1 MTSIITSFSFL
12 RRGSNNTGERR
23 REEGEIKSGNGM
35 EAAGKRG
42 ISLPSPSHV
51 FVLINSSLSAA
62 AAAAAAAA
70 EGGGGGGRL

>member
-12 RRGSNNTGERR
+12 RRGSNNTGKGR

-62 AAAAAAAA
+62 AAAAA
-70 EGGGGGGRL
+70 EGGGGRL